1 MNQINMFL
9 ELIKYF
15 LTIKEVDSKDIL
27 RKKYCGFND
36 TYKKYFGITWNTLEQ
51 LDILV
56 DNKLNPN
63 YINAYNLKDNDID
76 FIIDSTINIIKQ
88 YSVKNNDCNKDLK
101 SFRSDIKNENEMKY
115 LQELE
120 KDFIYY
126 PMQMKNSIINIF
138 DRVINPKNEY
148 TPNKIYK
155 TIKNPLLYNKHKNTH
170 YVFKIVLM
178 LLLEKD
184 DELKSDEILTI
195 TDEEILDIADNYVN
209 REYASYEKTK
219 INMKNDVIN
228 ALKLSKII
236 EENET
241 NPYKVNP
248 FIDKEWKLD
257 ATTKTTAI
265 EKVIKKIVNLKSLS
279 SEQIKLINEIF
290 QYSSR

>member
-1 MNQINMFL
+1 MNQMNMFL

-15 LTIKEVDSKDIL
+15 LTIEEVDNKDVL

-36 TYKKYFGITWNTLEQ
+36 TYKKYFGIVWKTLEQ
-51 LDILV
+51 LDILI

-76 FIIDSTINIIKQ
+76 FVIDSTINIIKQ
-88 YSVKNNDCNKDLK
+88 YSVKNNDCDKDLK
-101 SFRSDIKNENEMKY
+101 FFRSDITNEDESKY
-115 LQELE
+115 LQESE
-120 KDFIYY
+120 KDLIYY

-138 DRVINPKNEY
+138 NRVINPKNEY
-148 TPNKIYK
+148 TPNKIYE
-155 TIKNPLLYNKHKNTH
+155 TIKNPLIYNKHKNTH
-170 YVFKIVLM
+170 YVFKLVLV

-195 TDEEILDIADNYVN
+195 TDKEILDIADNYVDHK
-209 REYASYEKTK
+209 YTSYEKTK

-228 ALKLSKII
+228 ALKLSEII

-248 FIDKEWKLD
+248 FIDKEWRLD

-265 EKVIKKIVNLKSLS
+265 EKVINKIVKLKSLTPK
-279 SEQIKLINEIF
+279 QIKLINEIF
-290 QYSSR
+290 QYSE

>member
-88 YSVKNNDCNKDLK
+88 YSVKNNDCDKDLK

>member
-1 MNQINMFL
+1 MNQMNMFL

-15 LTIKEVDSKDIL
+15 LTIEEVDNKDVL

-36 TYKKYFGITWNTLEQ
+36 TYKKYFGIVWKTLEQ
-51 LDILV
+51 LDILI

-76 FIIDSTINIIKQ
+76 FVIDSTINIIKQ
-88 YSVKNNDCNKDLK
+88 YSVKNNDCDKDLK
-101 SFRSDIKNENEMKY
+101 FFRSDITNEDESKY
-115 LQELE
+115 LQESE
-120 KDFIYY
+120 KDLIYY

-138 DRVINPKNEY
+138 NRVINPKNEY
-148 TPNKIYK
+148 TPNKIYE
-155 TIKNPLLYNKHKNTH
+155 TIKNPLIYNKHKNTH
-170 YVFKIVLM
+170 YVFKLVLV

-195 TDEEILDIADNYVN
+195 TDKEILDIADNYVDHK
-209 REYASYEKTK
+209 YTSYEKTK

-248 FIDKEWKLD
+248 FIDKEWRLD

-265 EKVIKKIVNLKSLS
+265 EKVINKIVKLKSLTPK
-279 SEQIKLINEIF
+279 QIKLINEIF
-290 QYSSR
+290 QYSE